1 MNHEHEWV
9 ETRWYWSDQ
18 KLFQELTCSRCGKV
32 SLGWTHPDITPT
44 TEEVYK
50 ALNEATGGFDERYE
64 D

>member
-1 MNHEHEWV
+1 VNHEHEWV

-44 TEEVYK
+44 IDEVI
-50 ALNEATGGFDERYE
+50 EAIAE
-64 D
+64 DGQ